1 MVDDWEGCKA
11 FIQEVGYPVIVKLDT
26 GVGASNTE
34 KLTCDEELAAFFV
47 AKLRGAP
54 SDLAYARPPPLTG
67 EAIKRGCL
75 AKKSFRQFVQRESKT
90 VIPSQ

>member
-11 FIQEVGYPVIVKLDT
+11 FLQEVGYPVIVKPDT

-54 SDLAYARPPPLTG
+54 LRPRLRSATSPD
-67 EAIKRGCL
+67 RGGNQKGL
-75 AKKSFRQFVQRESKT
+75 SR
-90 VIPSQ
+90 